1 MIILG
6 RAIGLFVLCILVG
19 LFLESIGITA
29 RGILTDTWHTLDLLW
44 QKLRDLVVWSVPY
57 ALLGAIIVVPLAL
70 LSLVDPFAVAV
81 SDNKKTAPRHHRA
94 PRGG

>member
-29 RGILTDTWHTLDLLW
+29 RGLLTDTWHTLGELFH
-44 QKLRDLVVWSVPY
+44 KLRDLVEWSLPY
-57 ALLGAIIVVPLAL
+57 ALLGAIIVIPLAL
-70 LSLVDPFAVAV
+70 LSLVD
-81 SDNKKTAPRHHRA
+81 RLR
-94 PRGG
+94 RRR